1 MKRMI
6 CLSVGGG
13 SRRLRLGWASVIVMK
28 QDVAMT
34 AFLCVSLSVIL

>member
-6 CLSVGGG
+6 YLSFGGG
-13 SRRLRLGWASVIVMK
+13 SRRLRLGWASVIVII
-28 QDVAMT
+28 QDVAVT

>member
-13 SRRLRLGWASVIVMK
+13 LKRLRLRSASVIVMI
-28 QDVAMT
+28 QGVAM
-34 AFLCVSLSVIL
+34 AIFLCASYGIIL